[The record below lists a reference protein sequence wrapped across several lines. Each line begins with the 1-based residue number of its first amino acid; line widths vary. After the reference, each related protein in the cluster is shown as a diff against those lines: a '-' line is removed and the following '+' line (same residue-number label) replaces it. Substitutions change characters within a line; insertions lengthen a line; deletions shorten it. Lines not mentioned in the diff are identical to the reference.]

1 MKKDTWLLK
10 GIVPT
15 PLFVLVRFL
24 YHSLNLFRLH
34 CESKIPFKCF
44 GSLSALCFQATFKS
58 VKRYIT
64 ALSTG
69 MEHQNRRFTSSD
81 LPILLLS

>member
-24 YHSLNLFRLH
+24 YNSLNLLRLH
-34 CESKIPFKCF
+34 SESKIPLRVS
-44 GSLSALCFQATFKS
+44 GPYLLYALKLLQS
-58 VKRYIT
+58 
-64 ALSTG
+64 
-69 MEHQNRRFTSSD
+69 NRK
-81 LPILLLS
+81 